1 MSMKYHDESLCD
13 LVDKMTML
21 TLENRG
27 KKRKREAEAEAEED
41 CGKSAVKMINL
52 KT

>member
-1 MSMKYHDESLCD
+1 MSMKYYESLCD

-27 KKRKREAEAEAEED
+27 KKRKRDAEED
-41 CGKSAVKMINL
+41 DRGNSTVKMINL